1 MCVQASN
8 MEIPAPQIDQ
18 YIGHRPREFRLRI
31 APWPFFYRKSE
42 IEMIV
47 IYPIELSEYL
57 MNQPTENTQDNAP
70 ANPPIFNL
78 PNVILLFL
86 LIMVTV
92 QVARDML
99 LSDEQNVWL
108 IINGAFI
115 TQRYLFSFADQNLAY
130 FTSPITYSFIH
141 GGYGHLAV
149 NSLWLAAFGAV
160 VARRFGVFRFTVFWV
175 LSALASVAF
184 FAALNWGQAI
194 PVVGASGVVS
204 AIMGAAARFAFPLGG
219 RFNREK
225 AHFLPRQSFSDVL
238 QNRTV
243 LVYLGFWFVI
253 SLLPAI
259 GVGASGDASS
269 IAWEA
274 HIGGFLFGFLFFNL
288 FDHKDW

>member
-1 MCVQASN
+1 
-8 MEIPAPQIDQ
+8 
-18 YIGHRPREFRLRI
+18 
-31 APWPFFYRKSE
+31 
-42 IEMIV
+42 
-47 IYPIELSEYL
+47 
-57 MNQPTENTQDNAP
+57 
-70 ANPPIFNL
+70 
-78 PNVILLFL
+78 
-86 LIMVTV
+86 MVAV

-108 IINGAFI
+108 IVNGAFI
-115 TQRYLFSFADQNLAY
+115 TQRYLFSFADQNFAY

-160 VARRFGVFRFTVFWV
+160 VARRLGVVRFTVFWA

-204 AIMGAAARFAFPLGG
+204 ALMGAAARFAFPLGG

-259 GVGASGDASS
+259 GVGGNVNIDRGRIIALGTVLAGWFRRRAVYRAPDGQADGNRHVTGVPHDA
-269 IAWEA
+269 
-274 HIGGFLFGFLFFNL
+274 
-288 FDHKDW
+288 

>member
-1 MCVQASN
+1 MT
-8 MEIPAPQIDQ
+8 DF
-18 YIGHRPREFRLRI
+18 GHRPRELHLRI
-31 APWPFFYRKSE
+31 APWPFFYRKTE
-42 IEMIV
+42 IEKASA
-47 IYPIELSEYL
+47 YPIEISDNL
-57 MNQPTENTQDNAP
+57 MNQINEDARSEEQT
-70 ANPPIFNL
+70 NPPIFNL

-86 LIMVTV
+86 LIMVAV

-99 LSDEQNVWL
+99 LNDQQNIAL
-108 IINGAFI
+108 IVNGAFI
-115 TQRYLFSFADQNLAY
+115 PQRYLFAASDQNLAY
-130 FTSPITYSFIH
+130 FTSPVTYSFIH

-160 VARRFGVFRFTVFWV
+160 VARRLGTARFIIFWV
-175 LSALASVAF
+175 LSACASVAF
-184 FAALNWGQAI
+184 FAFLNWGGSV

-204 AIMGAAARFAFPLGG
+204 ALMGAAARFAFPLGG

-225 AHFLPRQSFSDVL
+225 AHFLPRQSFADVL

-243 LVYLGFWFVI
+243 LVYLAFWFGI

-259 GVGASGDASS
+259 GFGASGNAST